1 MFRGIFRISYLP
13 ERSRLVPVLAVSGN
27 GVISEVCNVWKK
39 LRNLSQGSRQRKCNV
54 QQNYC
59 NRNATVCNPSSTLC
73 YDYIK

>member
-39 LRNLSQGSRQRKCNV
+39 NSETCPRGVARENV
-54 QQNYC
+54 TYSKIIVTEMQPYVTHHQ
-59 NRNATVCNPSSTLC
+59 PSVT
-73 YDYIK
+73 II